1 MAQRALPPLQSI
13 RVTNHSMRITIFG
26 ATGLLGKPLLRT
38 WTGDDVVGLGS
49 KDADIREP
57 SQVSA
62 AVERTR
68 PDWIVLAAAYT
79 DVDGCE
85 TNPQLAFDVNCR
97 GAENVARAAKQAG
110 SRLLFVSTDYVFNGN
125 KTTPYETDDPRD
137 PVSVYGRSKAEG
149 ELAVLQ
155 VLPEACILRTAW
167 LFGND
172 GPCFPETILK
182 LAASRSEL
190 EVVNDQRGAPTYTLD
205 LALTIQE
212 LCRKHAAGIVH
223 AKNGGDCTRFD
234 LACEIVARAGLPTI
248 VHPVTSEK
256 SPRPATRPKYSVLS
270 PRSLKRYG
278 LTMPTWQ
285 NALGRYLDERRAMQ
299 NAEIKG

>member
-1 MAQRALPPLQSI
+1 
-13 RVTNHSMRITIFG
+13 MRITIFG
-26 ATGLLGKPLLRT
+26 ATGLLGQPLLRT
-38 WTGDDVVGLGS
+38 WSSDDVAGLGS
-49 KDADIREP
+49 KDADIRQP
-57 SQVSA
+57 SQVTA

-85 TNPQLAFDVNCR
+85 SNPQLAFDVNCR
-97 GAENVARAAKQAG
+97 GAENVARAASHAG
-110 SRLLFVSTDYVFNGN
+110 SRLLFVSTDYVFNGK

-137 PVSVYGRSKAEG
+137 PVSVYGRSKADG

-172 GPCFPETILK
+172 GRCFPETVLK

-190 EVVNDQRGAPTYTLD
+190 EVVNDQRGAPTYTPD
-205 LALTIQE
+205 LALVMQE
-212 LCRKHAAGIVH
+212 LCRKQAAGIIH
-223 AKNGGDCTRFD
+223 ATNRGDCTRFD
-234 LACEIVARAGLPTI
+234 LARGIVARAGLPTI
-248 VHPVTSEK
+248 VRPTTSEK
-256 SPRPATRPKYSVLS
+256 SPRPAPRPKYSVLS
-270 PRSLKRYG
+270 PRSLKQYG

-299 NAEIKG
+299 QAGGKG